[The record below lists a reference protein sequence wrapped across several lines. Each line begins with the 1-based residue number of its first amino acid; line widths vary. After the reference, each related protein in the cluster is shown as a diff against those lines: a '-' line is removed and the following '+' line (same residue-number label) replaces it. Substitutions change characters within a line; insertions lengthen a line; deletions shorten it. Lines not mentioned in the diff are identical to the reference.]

1 LYLFLYCCWLLN
13 FGFFLL
19 GTQCCWNDT
28 RASFALFLWFGNS
41 GDSDSDSIGDCLS
54 IGASALLERLG
65 VLHRI
70 TAGPHATLRG
80 WQIVAP
86 NGSAF
91 EAAFDDCAIAA
102 ERSVLDAVLVDASL
116 AAGARLERFAVT
128 DVERDARGHVCGV
141 RSREGVRTARL
152 TVGADGLRSIV
163 AQRLGALPRHGSLRK
178 LSLTF
183 HARVDGVGSVGEM
196 HVGDGVCVGIAP
208 VAGGKRCNLTVV
220 ADSDR
225 FGRAVADDP
234 RAFARAVLHNLPRT
248 CGRRSCRISST
259 TASG

>member
-1 LYLFLYCCWLLN
+1 MTRSSAEVIVVGAGPAGAAAALLLART
-13 FGFFLL
+13 GRDVLIV
-19 GTQCCWNDT
+19 D
-28 RASFALFLWFGNS
+28 RAEFPRPKPC
-41 GDSDSDSIGDCLS
+41 GDCLS

-102 ERSVLDAVLVDASL
+102 ERSVLDAVLVDAAL

-141 RSREGVRTARL
+141 RSRDGVRTARL

-208 VAGGKRCNLTVV
+208 VAGGERCNLTVV

-234 RAFARAVLHNLPRT
+234 RAFARAVLHNRAALYVT
-248 CGRRSCRISST
+248 FCGFISKVLRSH
-259 TASG
+259 AA